1 MSDVKLI
8 RKRLIPFESIRLDKD
23 EIILNEDGVI
33 VTKWNVIK
41 PREDFQ
47 KGVSCY
53 LIKDGFKISRFMDKN
68 DNLVYFYCDI
78 IDTYYDEK
86 ENTYIFTDL
95 LADVLIY
102 PDGKVKV
109 VDLGEV
115 AEAMEKGLIDDTLVK
130 KALLSLDK
138 LLEIVYTPGGIK
150 ETVGKYMDVEI

>member
-1 MSDVKLI
+1 M
-8 RKRLIPFESIRLDKD
+8 
-23 EIILNEDGVI
+23 
-33 VTKWNVIK
+33 
-41 PREDFQ
+41 
-47 KGVSCY
+47 
-53 LIKDGFKISRFMDKN
+53 
-68 DNLVYFYCDI
+68 
-78 IDTYYDEK
+78 
-86 ENTYIFTDL
+86 

>member
-1 MSDVKLI
+1 MPCVKLI
-8 RKRLIPFESIRLDKD
+8 RKRLIPLESICLDKD

-47 KGVSCY
+47 KGISCY

-78 IDTYYDEK
+78 IDTCYDER

-102 PDGKVKV
+102 PDGRVKV

-138 LLEIVYTPGGIK
+138 LLKIVYSPNGIK
-150 ETVGKYMDVEI
+150 KTVGKYMDVEI